1 MSILHD
7 QKKGGHIHSIRTM
20 HLLGSTKIEIQ
31 KHTKPAMTKKS
42 NRKRPEKD
50 SVMGV
55 HILNLD
61 VMLFNKA
68 AFSDIFNFLFMR
80 DNPR

>member
-1 MSILHD
+1 
-7 QKKGGHIHSIRTM
+7 
-20 HLLGSTKIEIQ
+20 
-31 KHTKPAMTKKS
+31 MTKKS

-61 VMLFNKA
+61 LMLFNKA

-80 DNPR
+80 DNSR